1 MGADAWP
8 TERPRGC
15 RRHRDDVVAAVG
27 LARPGACALG
37 PEAGPV
43 RPADAAPR
51 RAGFGSVFAVR
62 EFRALW
68 GSVVLSATGDR
79 LALVA
84 LAVLVYGRTGSP
96 LLAAVAFAAGYLP
109 WLAGGVFLSRLAD
122 RWPRRAVMVGCDALR
137 AVLVAAM
144 TVPGVP
150 LGVLIGLLFAATLFS
165 PPFEAARSALLPDV
179 LAGERYVLGAA
190 VIQTTYLT
198 AEVAGAAA
206 GGVAVAVAGVRAA
219 LVIDAATFAASGLL
233 IGLGTRAR
241 PAPGPSAEETVP
253 PLAGAVAG
261 VRLLFGDR
269 PLRTLAGFG
278 WLVAFYAVP
287 QGVAAPY
294 AAARGGGPAAAGL
307 VLASTAAAT
316 AVGTPLFAR
325 FVRPRRRAA
334 LMGPLAALACG
345 TLALTGFGP
354 GLAGSLVIFSAS
366 AAFGSYQIA
375 VNTAFVARVP
385 AAQRAQAF
393 GIAAAGVV
401 VGQGAG
407 FILAGAAAELV
418 SPATVIAAAG
428 VLGAVT
434 AIALTRSWRQ
444 AEPARGRHAAR
455 RGPGGAAGARPAAG
469 RVPADTRRLVT

>member
-1 MGADAWP
+1 
-8 TERPRGC
+8 
-15 RRHRDDVVAAVG
+15 VAG
-27 LARPGACALG
+27 PGASGVWLA
-37 PEAGPV
+37 AGPV
-43 RPADAAPR
+43 MRVGARAGG
-51 RAGFGSVFAVR
+51 AGFGGVFGVR
-62 EFRALW
+62 EFRVLW

-84 LAVLVYGRTGSP
+84 VAVLVYGRTRSP
-96 LLAAVAFAAGYLP
+96 LLAAAAFAAGYLP
-109 WLAGGVFLSRLAD
+109 WLAGGVFLARLAD
-122 RWPRRAVMVGCDALR
+122 RWPRRAVMVGCDGVR

-144 TVPGVP
+144 IVPGVP

-219 LVIDAATFAASGLL
+219 LIIDAATFAASGLL

-241 PAPGPSAEETVP
+241 PAPGPGTKETVS

-294 AAARGGGPAAAGL
+294 AAALGGGPAAAGL

-354 GLAGSLVIFSAS
+354 GLVVSLVIFSAS

-375 VNTAFVARVP
+375 VNTAFVTRVP

-418 SPATVIAAAG
+418 SPATVIAVAG
-428 VLGAVT
+428 ALGAVT

-444 AEPARGRHAAR
+444 LEPARGRHATR
-455 RGPGGAAGARPAAG
+455 RDPGAAASARPAAG
-469 RVPADTRRLVT
+469 RAPVHARQLVT